1 MFIKK
6 LLHKQVYIP
15 IIHFYDLI
23 QDLKRGINTRENC
36 EITELGFSVDIGNKY
51 QPLGYKRLIEVIKF
65 TFKLNPK
72 SCFIDAGC
80 GKGRP
85 LFVAMENGF
94 KNVLG
99 IDISKKLLKICKIN
113 LSKYNHNY
121 KLICTDIDNFIFPTG
136 SLTIFLFNPF
146 NEKKLKKLKSKIISN
161 NNTGLIIYF
170 NPKHDYVFSNLNT
183 VRIFNWYNFGL
194 FKEVCK
200 IYKIN

>member
-1 MFIKK
+1 MKA
-6 LLHKQVYIP
+6 
-15 IIHFYDLI
+15 II
-23 QDLKRGINTRENC
+23 
-36 EITELGFSVDIGNKY
+36 
-51 QPLGYKRLIEVIKF
+51 
-65 TFKLNPK
+65 LN
-72 SCFIDAGC
+72 S
-80 GKGRP
+80 
-85 LFVAMENGF
+85 
-94 KNVLG
+94 
-99 IDISKKLLKICKIN
+99 ICKIN

>member
-1 MFIKK
+1 MLIKK
-6 LLHKQVYIP
+6 FLQRQIYIP
-15 IIHFYDLI
+15 IVHYYDLFH
-23 QDLKRGINTRENC
+23 DLKRGINTRENC
-36 EITELGFSVDIGNKY
+36 EITELGFSDDVGNKY
-51 QPLGYKRLIEVIKF
+51 QPLGYKRLIKVIKF
-65 TFKLNPK
+65 TYKLNPK

-94 KNVLG
+94 KNVHG
-99 IDISKKLLKICKIN
+99 IDISKKLLNICKKN
-113 LSKYNHNY
+113 LSKYNKNY
-121 KLICTDIDNFIFPTG
+121 KLICSDIDNFIFPSG

-146 NEKKLKKLKSKIISN
+146 NEIKLKNLKSKIMNKNI
-161 NNTGLIIYF
+161 TGLIIYF
-170 NPKHDYVFSNLNT
+170 NPKHDYVFSDLST